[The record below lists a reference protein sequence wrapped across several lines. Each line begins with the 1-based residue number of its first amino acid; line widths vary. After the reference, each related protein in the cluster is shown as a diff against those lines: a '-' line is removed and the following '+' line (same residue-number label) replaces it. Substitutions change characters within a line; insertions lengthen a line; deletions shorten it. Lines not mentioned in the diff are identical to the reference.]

1 MRVVRNNIILAES
14 NNTVIIEKKHYFP
27 PDSINW
33 DYVEKSDK
41 HTNCP
46 WKGQASYLTIRIG
59 DQVEKDAAWYYPDP
73 MEAAKEIK
81 DYVSFYKGIEA
92 SP

>member
-1 MRVVRNNIILAES
+1 MRVVRNKVILAES
-14 NNTVIIEKKHYFP
+14 NNTVIIEKNHYFP

-33 DYVEKSDK
+33 DYFEKSDQ

-73 MEAAKEIK
+73 KEAAKEIK
-81 DYVSFYKGIEA
+81 DYVAFYSGIEE